1 MLNSPNENY
10 PNVRDY
16 RRRKQRHNWKE
27 MLKNGLREEEDIK
40 GGKMNGKIHSRTRKR
55 PKKT

>member
-10 PNVRDY
+10 PNVQDY
-16 RRRKQRHNWKE
+16 RRRKKRDDWKE
-27 MLKNGLREEEDIK
+27 MMKNGLREEDHIK
-40 GGKMNGKIHSRTRKR
+40 AGKMNGKIHSGMRER